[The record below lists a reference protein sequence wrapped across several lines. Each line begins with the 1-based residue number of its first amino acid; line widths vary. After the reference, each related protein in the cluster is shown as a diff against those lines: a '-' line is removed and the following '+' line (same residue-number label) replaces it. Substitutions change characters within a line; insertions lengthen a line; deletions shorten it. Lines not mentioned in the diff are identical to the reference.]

1 MDRRHFYAQI
11 SNTGIGGYKMDY
23 EISELVAR
31 AKGGDQEA
39 SEELIRRL
47 QPLLISS
54 IRRNYN
60 NYREYEDLM
69 QDGNL
74 MILKSLGDYDEDR
87 GVHFLGFIQSR
98 LKFMYLNKHKERSH
112 DSLNKSKNGKD
123 EDQDLLP
130 SMEPEALD
138 ILIQEETGDKLGEAL
153 DKLTL
158 RQRQLIGYFYLEEMK
173 LEDIAS
179 LLGISYRT
187 VVNTKKQA
195 LDKMRKT
202 LKREDLLD

>member
-1 MDRRHFYAQI
+1 
-11 SNTGIGGYKMDY
+11 MDY

-31 AKGGDQEA
+31 AKEGDQEA

-74 MILKSLGDYDEDR
+74 MILQSVNDYDPDR

-98 LKFMYLNKHKERSH
+98 IKFMYLNKHKERTH
-112 DSLNKSKNGKD
+112 DSLNKSRNGKD
-123 EDQDLLP
+123 EDQDLLL
-130 SMEPEALD
+130 SNEPEAMD
-138 ILIQEETGDKLGEAL
+138 ILIQKGTSESLREAL
-153 DKLTL
+153 GKLTE
-158 RQRQLIGYFYLEEMK
+158 RQRQVIVYFYLQDMK
-173 LEDIAS
+173 LDEIAG

-202 LKREDLLD
+202 LRREDLLD